1 MGLIMKKTLLLL
13 STALLLMTTS
23 LSSLSE
29 QATGE
34 LLDVK
39 TKTFDG
45 EKFNFPEDLNGEPV
59 SVLFLAISETKE
71 SGERQQQE
79 LLAWQTAIDESGGL
93 PEGILAYHFP
103 VLQDSFFLPSG
114 IIRNAMA
121 KSYEEKVPLN
131 QAGVL
136 FVKDLEK
143 FVNSAGIALDDQAT
157 VITVD
162 ANGRVLAQI
171 KGTYSETQLNTLRG
185 SLSISK

>member
-1 MGLIMKKTLLLL
+1 MKKILLLL

-45 EKFNFPEDLNGEPV
+45 EKFNFPEDLKGQPV
-59 SVLFLAISETKE
+59 TVLFLAISESKE

-79 LLAWQTAIDESGGL
+79 LLTWQAAIDERGGL
-93 PEGILAYHFP
+93 PEGILAYHYP

-162 ANGRVLAQI
+162 SNGRVLTQI
-171 KGTYSETQLNTLRG
+171 KGTYSEAQLASLRE
-185 SLSISK
+185 SLKAEK

>member
-1 MGLIMKKTLLLL
+1 MKKTILLL
-13 STALLLMTTS
+13 STALLLMSTS
-23 LSSLSE
+23 LSSLAE
-29 QATGE
+29 PGTGQ

-45 EKFNFPEDLNGEPV
+45 EKFNFPEDLKGEPV

-79 LLAWQTAIDESGGL
+79 LLSWQAAIDETGGL
-93 PEGILAYHFP
+93 PDGIVVYHFP
-103 VLQDSFFLPSG
+103 ALQDSFFLPSG

-121 KSYEEKVPLN
+121 KSYKEKVPLN

-143 FVNSAGIALDDQAT
+143 FLSSAGIVLDDQAT
-157 VITVD
+157 IITVD
-162 ANGRVLAQI
+162 TNGKVLTQI
-171 KGTYSETQLNTLRG
+171 KGTYSEEKLSLLRENLQT
-185 SLSISK
+185 SQ